1 MSSTP
6 QLKEEKKIGSKSY
19 IAQMAKVRTIQQNN
33 LVQTFTHQTHISF

>member
-1 MSSTP
+1 MSSIA
-6 QLKEEKKIGSKSY
+6 QLKEEKEIGGKTY